1 MKRRFLLTLIA
12 AAAALQADPPTFVSL
27 GGTSPL
33 VTLRV
38 VVRTGAAS
46 DPKGKEGLAALTAAM
61 LAEGGTRQLTYDQ
74 VVEALYPMAVQV
86 RYQVDKEMTTFSADT
101 HVDNL
106 EAFYGIF
113 KSMLLDPG
121 WRENDLKRLKDQ
133 TINEI
138 RVSLR
143 ANNDEELGKE
153 VLYNLL
159 YAGHPYGPLTLGSAS
174 SVGSIGLGDLKQFW
188 RTNYT
193 QGNITVGLAGA
204 YPSTFPARIRRDLAV
219 LAPGK
224 RALPVRPAPP
234 ALNGWNLHIV
244 DKPTRSVAYSIGFPI
259 EVKRGHAD
267 YLALLVAQS
276 FLGPHRSSAGV
287 LFQNLREKRGLNYG
301 DYAYIEYFPRGMF
314 QFEPDPNLARVQQIF
329 QLWIRPVE
337 VPTAHFALRLA
348 FHELDRFV
356 QNGLTAAQFEQTR
369 NFVTKNV
376 NLLTKTK
383 RAELGYAID
392 SLFYGIPN
400 YGRYVVDGLKKL
412 TVDDVNRAIKKHL
425 QLRNVQVVAVSP
437 NGEDLKTKLLANEPS
452 PMTYTAEKPKE
463 LLDEDKQVESR
474 KLPFTAEKTKVT
486 PVDRLFE

>member
-1 MKRRFLLTLIA
+1 M
-12 AAAALQADPPTFVSL
+12 TF
-27 GGTSPL
+27 
-33 VTLRV
+33 RV

-46 DPKGKEGLAALTAAM
+46 DPKGKEGLVALTAAM
-61 LAEGGTRQLTYDQ
+61 LTEGGTRQLTYDQ
-74 VVEALYPMAVQV
+74 LVEALYPMAVQV
-86 RYQVDKEMTTFSADT
+86 RYQVDKEMTTFSAET

-113 KSMLLDPG
+113 MPMLLDPG
-121 WRENDLKRLKDQ
+121 WREGDLKRLKDQ
-133 TINEI
+133 TTNQI

-159 YAGHPYGPLTLGSAS
+159 YAGHPYGPLTLGSAR
-174 SVGSIGLGDLKQFW
+174 SVASIGLGDLKQFW
-188 RTNYT
+188 RSNYT
-193 QGNITVGLAGA
+193 QGSITIGLAGA
-204 YPSTFPARIRRDLAV
+204 YPATFPARIRRDLAV

-224 RALPVRPAPP
+224 RTAPVRPAPP
-234 ALNGWNLHIV
+234 ALNGWKLHIV

-259 EVKRGHAD
+259 EVKRGHPD

-314 QFEPDPNLARVQQIF
+314 QFEPDPNLARTQQIF

-337 VPTAHFALRLA
+337 APTAHFALRLA
-348 FHELDRFV
+348 IHELDRFI

-383 RAELGYAID
+383 SAELGYAID
-392 SLFYGIPN
+392 SLFHGIPN
-400 YGRYVVDGLKKL
+400 YGRYVSEGLQRL
-412 TVDDVNRAIKKHL
+412 TVSDVNRAIKKHL
-425 QLRNVQVVAVSP
+425 QLRNVQVVAISP
-437 NGEDLKTKLLANEPS
+437 KGEELKRKLLGNEPS
-452 PMTYTAEKPKE
+452 PMQYTSEKPQA
-463 LLDEDKQVESR
+463 LLDEDKLVAAR
-474 KLPFTAEKTKVT
+474 KLLFTAEKTQVT